1 MQREKKSLGCLTVS
15 GLLVSLMTFLVVAG
29 VSFARGGVMFSPGDL
44 NAVQGNAVLGGV
56 WTHDDLS
63 RRCSACHAPVWS
75 RESMSDR
82 CLVCHQAILRDGE
95 NFHVIMLAQGEQD
108 SCRQCHSD
116 HNGRQASLTRISLD
130 EFPHEGA
137 GFSLAAHQTRANG
150 TAFVCEDCHRE
161 SINNFSAQ
169 TCLDCHADLEAA
181 FTAQHVF
188 VFGRDCLACHDGVD
202 RYGSAFDHN
211 QLTFRL
217 QGGHAQVACQNC
229 HAGDGFIQAL
239 RSTPADCYDCHAEQ
253 DAHQGRLGNDCAAC
267 HTVDTWQEA
276 AFDHAATDFPLTGGH
291 AKVACGQCHPGQAGA
306 FTETPTACFACHA
319 ADDTHQGRFGKDCAG
334 CHTPESWQAADFD
347 HSKAAFILAGAHA
360 QVPCQE
366 CHQQGSG
373 GTVFAGTPQE
383 CAACHEDPQFHLGL
397 FSSDC
402 AACHTA
408 QGWSPAKF
416 DQAHTFP
423 VSHGARGPSECRL
436 CHPDSL
442 QTYTCYGCH
451 EHNAANIEGEHREE
465 GIGDFR
471 DCVRCHATG
480 REEEGERGDD

>member
-1 MQREKKSLGCLTVS
+1 MQREKKSLGCLTAS
-15 GLLVSLMTFLVVAG
+15 GLLASLITLLVVVG
-29 VSFARGGVMFSPGDL
+29 VFLTRGGVMFSPGDL

-56 WTHDDLS
+56 WAHDELS
-63 RRCSACHAPVWS
+63 RRCPACHAPVWS

-95 NFHVIMLAQGEQD
+95 NFHVIMLAQGQQD

-116 HNGRQASLTRISLD
+116 HNGRQASLTRISLN
-130 EFPHEGA
+130 EFPHEGT
-137 GFSLAAHQTRANG
+137 GFSLTAHQARSNG
-150 TAFVCEDCHRE
+150 AAFICEDCHLE
-161 SINNFSAQ
+161 SIDSFSVQ
-169 TCLDCHADLEAA
+169 TCLDCHADSGAA
-181 FTAQHVF
+181 FTARHVL

-202 RYGSAFDHN
+202 RYGSAFNHN
-211 QLTFRL
+211 RLAFRL
-217 QGGHAQVACQNC
+217 QGGHAQVACQDC
-229 HAGDGFIQAL
+229 HAGDGSIQAL
-239 RSTPADCYDCHAEQ
+239 RSTPTDCYDCHAEQ
-253 DAHQGRLGNDCAAC
+253 DA
-267 HTVDTWQEA
+267 
-276 AFDHAATDFPLTGGH
+276 
-291 AKVACGQCHPGQAGA
+291 
-306 FTETPTACFACHA
+306 
-319 ADDTHQGRFGKDCAG
+319 HQGRFGKDCAG

-347 HSKAAFILAGAHA
+347 HSKAAFVLVGAHV
-360 QVPCQE
+360 QVPCQD

-383 CAACHEDPQFHLGL
+383 CVACHAAPQFHLGL
-397 FSSDC
+397 FGSDC

-423 VSHGARGPSECRL
+423 VNHGARGSNECRL
-436 CHPDSL
+436 CHPSSL

-451 EHNAANIEGEHREE
+451 EHNPANIEGEHREE
-465 GIGDFR
+465 GIGDFS